1 MPECRF
7 NKSSAPPSS
16 LAMNVTIIVVRRVN
30 IDRSILFRAAQTE
43 EEEEE
48 EEEESLICDENSE
61 AFAN

>member
-1 MPECRF
+1 
-7 NKSSAPPSS
+7 
-16 LAMNVTIIVVRRVN
+16 MNVTIIVVRRVN

>member
-1 MPECRF
+1 
-7 NKSSAPPSS
+7 
-16 LAMNVTIIVVRRVN
+16 MNVTIIAVRRVN

-48 EEEESLICDENSE
+48 EKHICDENSE